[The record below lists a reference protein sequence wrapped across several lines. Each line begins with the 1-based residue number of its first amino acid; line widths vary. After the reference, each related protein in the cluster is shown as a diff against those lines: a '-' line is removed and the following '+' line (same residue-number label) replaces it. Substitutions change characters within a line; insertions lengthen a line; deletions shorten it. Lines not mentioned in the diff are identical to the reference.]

1 MPCVCVHVVLLVRDP
16 RCRAPRSTLEQRDRI
31 LLFLLSKKSCVRLK
45 ERKKE
50 KKINCRKNIYIYIKL
65 DRYGSIYI
73 VESNSQPLEGDG
85 IREESEE
92 RGRNERKSER
102 RETFRKG

>member
-1 MPCVCVHVVLLVRDP
+1 MILVVALLG
-16 RCRAPRSTLEQRDRI
+16 PRSNRGRG
-31 LLFLLSKKSCVRLK
+31 FFFSSSYFSKKTCVRLK

-50 KKINCRKNIYIYIKL
+50 KKINDIIENIYTYIYIKL
-65 DRYGSIYI
+65 DRYGNIYI

-102 RETFRKG
+102 RRRETFRKG